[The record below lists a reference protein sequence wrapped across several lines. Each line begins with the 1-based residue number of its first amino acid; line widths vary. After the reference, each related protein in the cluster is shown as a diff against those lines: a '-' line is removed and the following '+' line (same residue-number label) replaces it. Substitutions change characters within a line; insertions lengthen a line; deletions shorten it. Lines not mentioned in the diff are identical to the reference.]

1 MKAAIV
7 RVSLTALEN
16 TLGLSKIDIKI
27 IKVRQ
32 TWEEEQAGRF
42 EMLIEGDSLKMVS
55 EGDLI
60 PEVMLEMTTEP
71 HLIKTTVIQ

>member
-7 RVSLTALEN
+7 RVNLTALESM
-16 TLGLSKIDIKI
+16 LGLSKIGIKI
-27 IKVRQ
+27 SRVRQ

-42 EMLIEGDSLKMVS
+42 EILIEGDNLKEII
-55 EGDLI
+55 EGQPI
-60 PEVMLEMTTEP
+60 PEVMLEMTTEA